1 MSLFNRCADNLKRM
15 KQLTKFILIF
25 ALSLSTACGY
35 HLRGSLSLPPE
46 MQSVYVSG
54 MSGGLNQEMSALLK
68 ASKAKRAASPG
79 EAGVVVKILREDM
92 QRRVISFGQTGK
104 SQEMELDY
112 YLRFQIFDSKQ
123 NPLLDEQTIE
133 LSRAFF
139 NDQLALLA
147 KENEENTIRTE
158 MYRQVARMLMSRAE
172 AALKTKKDKD
182 AL

>member
-1 MSLFNRCADNLKRM
+1 M
-15 KQLTKFILIF
+15 KKVSKLVLIF
-25 ALSLSTACGY
+25 ALSLLTACGY
-35 HLRGSLSLPPE
+35 HLRGSMSLPAE
-46 MQSVYVSG
+46 LKNIYVFG
-54 MSGGLNQEMSALLK
+54 MSGGLSQEMRALLR
-68 ASKAKRAASPG
+68 ASKAKLAPSPN
-79 EAGVVVKILREDM
+79 EAGVVVKILKEDM
-92 QRRVISFGQTGK
+92 RRRTTSIGQTGK
-104 SQEMELDY
+104 SQEMELEY
-112 YLRFQIFDSKQ
+112 YLKFQMYDNRE

-172 AALKTKKDKD
+172 AAVKSKQNKD